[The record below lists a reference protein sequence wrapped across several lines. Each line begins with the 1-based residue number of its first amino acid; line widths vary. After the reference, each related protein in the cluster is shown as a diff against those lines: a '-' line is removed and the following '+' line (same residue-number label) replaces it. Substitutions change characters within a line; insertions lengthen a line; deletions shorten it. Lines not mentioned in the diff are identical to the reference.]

1 MDKGA
6 KIKISF
12 LAFCLIIFQIAFFLP
27 IPKIAAYILPSFLLF
42 LYMAISKK
50 KKTHTVTISFFIIII
65 LYFIFN
71 SFAQEDFFISNYIT
85 AIVFNITGVFLIFFH
100 SHHMESSSETLIK
113 KFLIFF
119 LAIQVFIGLFQVVMI
134 GRIDGAEGDFIQG
147 SLQWNSFKTRDSGG
161 FNNQIYAIALINI
174 TLFLL
179 RHLFKSLKWLLFL
192 SLTAVL
198 LTGVIHVIV
207 CVVLSLATASVFFLP
222 LRILNKAIISIVFLI
237 GSIYL
242 FLPGNFQLFSHYYD
256 LSQRREAAPKIA
268 VTYDTFEY
276 LKNNPKVLFF
286 GTGIGHY
293 SSRASLLNSGTYND
307 KFDFLNK
314 QSSHFKQ
321 VVKPIWDR
329 FRFNKARY
337 GNSTIHRPFYSML
350 SFFTEFGLLISSFI
364 LYLFYKYLKQLRK
377 RLSTSTSRKTKS
389 EIYILLIMIFFNLYL
404 GVFENYYELPQAIL
418 PGVILMIILN
428 NKTKN
433 AILNESEI

>member
-1 MDKGA
+1 MDKGT

-42 LYMAISKK
+42 LYIVISKK
-50 KKTHTVTISFFIIII
+50 KETHTVTISFFTIII

-85 AIVFNITGVFLIFFH
+85 AIIFNITGVFLIFFH
-100 SHHMESSSETLIK
+100 SHHMRRSSYTLIK

-134 GRIDGAEGDFIQG
+134 GGIDGAEGDFIQG

-174 TLFLL
+174 ILFLFK
-179 RHLFKSLKWLLFL
+179 HLFKSLKWLLFL
-192 SLTAVL
+192 SLTVVL

-207 CVVLSLATASVFFLP
+207 CVILSLVTASVFFLP
-222 LRILNKAIISIVFLI
+222 LRVINKALISIGVLI
-237 GSIYL
+237 ASIYF
-242 FLPGNFQLFSHYYD
+242 FLPSNFYLFTHYYE
-256 LSQRREAAPKIA
+256 LSQQEGAAPKIA
-268 VTYDTFEY
+268 VTYNTFNY
-276 LKNNPKVLFF
+276 LKKNPKVLFF

-293 SSRASLLNSGTYND
+293 SSRASLVNSGAYND
-307 KFDFLNK
+307 NLTFLSN
-314 QSSHFKQ
+314 QSTPFKQ
-321 VVKPIWDR
+321 VVKPLWDR
-329 FRFNKARY
+329 FRFNKARF

-350 SFFTEFGLLISSFI
+350 SFFTEFGLLISSVI
-364 LYLFYKYLKQLRK
+364 LYFFYKYLKQLRK

-418 PGVILMIILN
+418 PGIILMIILN
-428 NKTKN
+428 SKNKKTS
-433 AILNESEI
+433 LNESSI